1 MKPQNNAIVLIENNK
16 LVFSDEAL
24 ELINA
29 NPGDRISIEY
39 YTINSEETFPVIG
52 KSELFTDKTGGNR
65 LTKSNTVSFRGI
77 QREILLE
84 YGEQFEL
91 EKFNGYFKMN
101 KVERTTESD
110 DLKEEESDLEKLK

>member
-1 MKPQNNAIVLIENNK
+1 MGSKNNAIVSIENNK

-24 ELINA
+24 ILMDA

-39 YTINSEETFPVIG
+39 YTVDSEETFPVIG

-91 EKFNGYFKMN
+91 EKFNNYFKMTKIEKIPEN
-101 KVERTTESD
+101 D
-110 DLKEEESDLEKLK
+110 DLREEESDLEKLK